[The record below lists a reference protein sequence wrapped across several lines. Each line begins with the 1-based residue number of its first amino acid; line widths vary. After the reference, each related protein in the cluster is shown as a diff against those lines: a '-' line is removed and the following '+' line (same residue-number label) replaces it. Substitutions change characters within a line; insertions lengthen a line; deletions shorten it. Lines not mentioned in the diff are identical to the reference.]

1 MFSSIKNLLTGSIS
15 SKLAFHTNLRYI
27 VTNRCP
33 AHSITKYYKFK
44 KKYYLSKYNHSIKD
58 IHNVMSK
65 EKNNKISYS
74 TLKRYFDGEA
84 SNEESLLIN
93 KILSE
98 SESNEEAEK
107 HLRNFW
113 KDYQPGEDVSAIKL
127 EFLLDRIHHKINLGR
142 REEVIP
148 LKKRNHSYRSIH
160 SLLKYSA
167 RIAAILAIPLLGY
180 LSWELNQKRDLMAQ
194 TEAII
199 NEISCPLGVRSHFNL
214 PDGTSVTLNNGSS
227 LKYPTRFS
235 KENRTVS
242 LVGEA
247 YFDVKHN
254 QESPFIIET
263 EGLDV
268 KVLGTKLNI
277 YSYPGEEY
285 QEITLESGEIELL
298 STLKKKQISIRKMKP
313 GQHAVYE
320 YTKHKLDVKFD
331 DVKKYTSWKDG
342 RLVLRN
348 DPASVFLKRI
358 GRWYNVQFNIQ
369 DERVMNF
376 TCWATFEE

>member
-1 MFSSIKNLLTGSIS
+1 
-15 SKLAFHTNLRYI
+15 
-27 VTNRCP
+27 
-33 AHSITKYYKFK
+33 
-44 KKYYLSKYNHSIKD
+44 
-58 IHNVMSK
+58 MSK

-74 TLKRYFDGEA
+74 TLKKYLDGVA

-93 KILSE
+93 KLLSD
-98 SESNEEAEK
+98 SESNKESET
-107 HLRNFW
+107 HLRNIW

-127 EFLLDRIHHKINLGR
+127 ELLLDRIHHRINLGR
-142 REEVIP
+142 KEKVISF
-148 LKKRNHSYRSIH
+148 KERNRAYKSIH
-160 SLLKYSA
+160 SVLKYSA
-167 RIAAILAIPLLGY
+167 RIAAILTIPLLVY
-180 LSWELNQKRDLMAQ
+180 LSYELYQKRDFMAQ

-199 NEISCPLGVRSHFNL
+199 NEITCPLGVRSHFNL

-227 LKYPTRFS
+227 LKYPSRFS

-254 QESPFIIET
+254 QETPFIIET

-298 STLKKKQISIRKMKP
+298 CTVKKKQISVRKMKP

-358 GRWYNVQFNIQ
+358 GRWYNVQFNIL
-369 DERVMNF
+369 DERVIDF
-376 TCWATFEE
+376 TCWATFEEENLDQLLKLLSLTGPIKFEKKPRQKLEDGSYTKQEIDVLFDE